1 MSVNRIAAFHTVTK
15 KLGNWTTE
23 REFEVRAARGSVVL
37 DLRSPE
43 IEDGDIVIEL
53 DADHA
58 MIKLLVAEDAVIDE
72 WDLRRIGR
80 GRVKDSAGG
89 AGGRRVVLTGQLRGA
104 EVRVHRGGVA
114 VLSAMCSREFLAD
127 AWQAHR
133 EGGFPTVADPA
144 RTA

>member
-1 MSVNRIAAFHTVTK
+1 MTANRIAAFHTVTK

-23 REFEVRAARGSVVL
+23 REFEVRASRGSVVL
-37 DLRSPE
+37 DLRSPR
-43 IEDGDIVIEL
+43 IEDGDITIEL

-58 MIKLLVAEDAVIDE
+58 MVKLLVAEDTEIDD
-72 WDLRRIGR
+72 WDLHRIGR

-89 AGGRRVVLTGQLRGA
+89 SGGRRVVLTGQLRGA

-114 VLSAMCSREFLAD
+114 VLSAMCSREFLTD
-127 AWQAHR
+127 ARKAHR